1 MRLNA
6 NPRIIEE
13 NVLSKWGLG
22 LFRYNT
28 NQNYIKID
36 EKGDVISE
44 QLTSYFKIGSI
55 NLFGRKKTEII
66 ERAKPYI
73 FYKNSI

>member
-36 EKGDVISE
+36 EKGDVIS
-44 QLTSYFKIGSI
+44 
-55 NLFGRKKTEII
+55 
-66 ERAKPYI
+66 
-73 FYKNSI
+73 